1 MVAFGIFAGLLFLI
15 MLAVLEL
22 NKNTILG
29 FALLIAAQ
37 ILFYLVA
44 FAHAAVSFG
53 RALIMV

>member
-29 FALLIAAQ
+29 FALLIAATVCFV
-37 ILFYLVA
+37 ILFVKVLHGGKWYW
-44 FAHAAVSFG
+44 
-53 RALIMV
+53 